1 MGDVQESF
9 HYVRYKREDG
19 SMYIVADD
27 VQPRHVTAAC
37 PLDYDTIAGG
47 DRFGN
52 VFVSRL
58 AQDVSDEI
66 EDDPTG
72 GKTTG
77 GQGALNGASH
87 KINQVTQFHVGETI
101 CALTKGTLQAGGL
114 ESMIYATLMG
124 TLGALMPFG
133 NREDVDFC
141 THLEMH
147 MRQELPPLLGRD
159 HMAFR
164 SSYFPVKDVIDG
176 DLCEMFTVLPH
187 EAQKR
192 VAEDMDRT
200 VSEVLKKLEDLRAKV
215 A

>member
-1 MGDVQESF
+1 MNMFD
-9 HYVRYKREDG
+9 
-19 SMYIVADD
+19 
-27 VQPRHVTAAC
+27 C
-37 PLDYDTIAGG
+37 

-66 EDDPTG
+66 EEDPTG
-72 GKTTG
+72 GKTVY

-87 KINQVTQFHVGETI
+87 KINQVTQFHVGETV

-159 HMAFR
+159 HLAFR

-176 DLCEMFTVLPH
+176 DLCEMYTVLPH
-187 EAQKR
+187 EAQRR
-192 VAEDMDRT
+192 VTHQPVR
-200 VSEVLKKLEDLRAKV
+200 
-215 A
+215 